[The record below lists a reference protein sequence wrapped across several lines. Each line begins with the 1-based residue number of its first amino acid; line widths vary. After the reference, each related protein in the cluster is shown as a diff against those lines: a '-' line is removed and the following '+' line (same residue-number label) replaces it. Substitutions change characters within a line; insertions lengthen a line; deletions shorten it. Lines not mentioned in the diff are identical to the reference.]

1 MSNKSGLAH
10 LCFLIWIL
18 VKNHVKIEEYPS
30 IFSFLSTSFFF
41 FWCLVLSP
49 LLTCVW
55 VAHQTNSNFRQKGWT
70 HEKGGRCLSNLTW
83 FFFFFFKPFAMAIKS
98 EGLKPTSTF
107 SHSSFTFLFLFFFFF
122 FFGFFFVQHTFIVI
136 WTLTTSFA
144 TTFLEWHLFSLSDLV
159 FPW

>member
-18 VKNHVKIEEYPS
+18 VKNHMKTEDYPS
-30 IFSFLSTSFFF
+30 IISFLSTSFLFF
-41 FWCLVLSP
+41 GCLFLSP

-83 FFFFFFKPFAMAIKS
+83 FIFFYFFQPLAMAIKV

-107 SHSSFTFLFLFFFFF
+107 SHSSFTFFFFFWFRRAMRFFFFF
-122 FFGFFFVQHTFIVI
+122 
-136 WTLTTSFA
+136 
-144 TTFLEWHLFSLSDLV
+144 LV
-159 FPW
+159 FNTLSLLFGLWQQALQQLS

>member
-18 VKNHVKIEEYPS
+18 VKNHVKTEEYPS
-30 IFSFLSTSFFF
+30 IFSFLSTSFFFF

-55 VAHQTNSNFRQKGWT
+55 VAHQTNSSFRQKGWT

-83 FFFFFFKPFAMAIKS
+83 FIFLFFSTFGYGYKSRRFEANEYLQPFFFQLSFLVFFFF
-98 EGLKPTSTF
+98 LV
-107 SHSSFTFLFLFFFFF
+107 LFLFSTLSLL
-122 FFGFFFVQHTFIVI
+122 FGLWQQA
-136 WTLTTSFA
+136 LQQ
-144 TTFLEWHLFSLSDLV
+144 LS
-159 FPW
+159 